1 MSEQISQAGRALQ
14 AGVDE
19 ALREP
24 ANQPARRSTAS
35 DDEIMRILRELAT
48 KVNALEQ
55 RPVKVPVSAI
65 TSVRLQLAE
74 SDLMAG
80 VLDSPRASLAGL
92 LVGVAA
98 VSEYLQPG
106 VLGEFLP
113 LLSDQSS
120 TSTISMAVAA
130 LTLIF
135 GRYGANRAKPADGSI
150 TPAEK

>member
-1 MSEQISQAGRALQ
+1 MSEQVSREAFQ
-14 AGVDE
+14 AGVNE
-19 ALREP
+19 ALGAP
-24 ANQPARRSTAS
+24 AERATISVAAADRDILRV
-35 DDEIMRILRELAT
+35 LRELST
-48 KVNALEQ
+48 KVDALEQ
-55 RPVKVPVSAI
+55 QRTQVPVSAI
-65 TSVRLQLAE
+65 TSVRLRLAE

-150 TPAEK
+150 APAEK

>member
-1 MSEQISQAGRALQ
+1 MSSDIRSREAFQ

-19 ALREP
+19 ALSGGSAEP
-24 ANQPARRSTAS
+24 RINRSA
-35 DDEIMRILRELAT
+35 DAEMMRLLRELAS
-48 KVNALEQ
+48 KVDALEQ
-55 RPVKVPVSAI
+55 HRAQVPVSAI
-65 TSVRLQLAE
+65 TSVRLRLAE

-150 TPAEK
+150 VPAGK